1 MAWENTQSRDTK
13 RNKAECESARIQ
25 MATKKQL
32 ELLPYPKKKH
42 HKEMAK
48 TSNAPS
54 SLEEKDQR
62 SFGFFKIIFTI
73 IFFWLFR

>member
-1 MAWENTQSRDTK
+1 
-13 RNKAECESARIQ
+13 
-25 MATKKQL
+25 MATWKQL
-32 ELLPYPKKKH
+32 GLLPYPKKKH

-62 SFGFFKIIFTI
+62 SLGFFKNNFYYYFLLLISVALVTAIKHS
-73 IFFWLFR
+73 RVK

>member
-1 MAWENTQSRDTK
+1 
-13 RNKAECESARIQ
+13 
-25 MATKKQL
+25 MATWKQL
-32 ELLPYPKKKH
+32 GLLPYPKKKH

-73 IFFWLFR
+73 IFFCLFR